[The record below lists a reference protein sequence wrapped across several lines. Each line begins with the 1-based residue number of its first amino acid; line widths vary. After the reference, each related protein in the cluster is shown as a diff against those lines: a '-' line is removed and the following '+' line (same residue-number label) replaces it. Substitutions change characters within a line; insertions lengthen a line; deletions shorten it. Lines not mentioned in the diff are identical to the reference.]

1 MNVIDDEPR
10 LLRPINYPAGTPGAG
25 AGVFK
30 TRDGRRVMI
39 VHPMGRLFMDPL
51 DDPFAA
57 VRDALD
63 GHRLGG
69 GVDAILV
76 DIHAEATSEKM
87 AMGHWLDGRVSLVA
101 GTHSH
106 VPTADA
112 QVLEKGTAYI
122 TDMGMWRLRLG
133 HWHEEGKR
141 DRTLCKKDSGGR
153 LEPAEGEAT
162 VCGVYLETDDG
173 TGLAVAVSSASRGRT
188 ARGAVAAIEHED
200 MTGRGSVRTRAPRFH
215 GPNIV
220 TVPPWSRS
228 LLSPPPGQ
236 LLSIATAPDRRPG
249 ASAVWS
255 AILLSALGLAGAMVY
270 ETIALSLAGFY
281 YPTT

>member
-1 MNVIDDEPR
+1 MNVVVLGDVVGRSGRDGVLKHLPRIRERLCPDFIVVNGENAAHGFGITRKICETFFDAGVDAITTGNHVWDQREIMNVIDDEPR

-122 TDMGMWRLRLG
+122 TDMGMCG
-133 HWHEEGKR
+133 DYDSVIGM
-141 DRTLCKKDSGGR
+141 KKASAIERFVRKIPGGR

-173 TGLAVAVSSASRGRT
+173 TGLAVAVSPLRAGGRLAERWPPSNT
-188 ARGAVAAIEHED
+188 
-200 MTGRGSVRTRAPRFH
+200 RT
-215 GPNIV
+215 
-220 TVPPWSRS
+220 
-228 LLSPPPGQ
+228 
-236 LLSIATAPDRRPG
+236 
-249 ASAVWS
+249 
-255 AILLSALGLAGAMVY
+255 
-270 ETIALSLAGFY
+270 
-281 YPTT
+281 

>member
-1 MNVIDDEPR
+1 M
-10 LLRPINYPAGTPGAG
+10 
-25 AGVFK
+25 
-30 TRDGRRVMI
+30 
-39 VHPMGRLFMDPL
+39 
-51 DDPFAA
+51 
-57 VRDALD
+57 
-63 GHRLGG
+63 
-69 GVDAILV
+69 DAILV

-122 TDMGMWRLRLG
+122 TDMGMCG
-133 HWHEEGKR
+133 DYDSVIGM
-141 DRTLCKKDSGGR
+141 KKASAIERFVKKIPGGR

-173 TGLAVAVSSASRGRT
+173 TGLAVAVSPLRAGGRL
-188 ARGAVAAIEHED
+188 AERWPAIEHED
-200 MTGRGSVRTRAPRFH
+200 MTGRGSARTRAPRFH
-215 GPNIV
+215 GPRHRCV
-220 TVPPWSRS
+220 SALAPVLK

-236 LLSIATAPDRRPG
+236 LLSSDRAGPKAGR
-249 ASAVWS
+249 VR
-255 AILLSALGLAGAMVY
+255 GLVGDLVVGPWPCRAMVY